1 VAGIGRAVES
11 VHLAD
16 FPVADE
22 TIIDESLG
30 TEMAL
35 VREIV
40 SLGRSARVNSKLKVR
55 QPLEKVEIV
64 LAEASHEAWLADH
77 SPLIREELNVKEV
90 EFTSHAD
97 QYVTYTVLPDLK
109 RLGPRIGKQLPALK
123 KALAEAEAALL
134 LARMNANK
142 HVTLKLGDGDVTL
155 DEQDLQV
162 RLQAK
167 PGWAAAQGP
176 SAVVVLSTELTP
188 ELVSEGWAR
197 ELIHAIQT
205 RRKELCCEYTARIEV
220 GVVSNAQESDAQ
232 EIADAVNGFS
242 STIAAE
248 TLAVA
253 VKVGPIAGVEPVE
266 ITLGGKSLT
275 LYVKVL
281 K

>member
-1 VAGIGRAVES
+1 LLAGHA
-11 VHLAD
+11 A
-16 FPVADE
+16 
-22 TIIDESLG
+22 
-30 TEMAL
+30 
-35 VREIV
+35 
-40 SLGRSARVNSKLKVR
+40 
-55 QPLEKVEIV
+55 
-64 LAEASHEAWLADH
+64 
-77 SPLIREELNVKEV
+77 LIREELNVKEV
-90 EFTSHAD
+90 EFAARAD

-109 RLGPRIGKQLPALK
+109 RLGPRLGKQLPALK
-123 KALAEAEAALL
+123 RALADADAASLL
-134 LARMNANK
+134 ERLSTDKQVILPLA
-142 HVTLKLGDGDVTL
+142 GGDVTL

-162 RLQAK
+162 RLQAR
-167 PGWAAAQGP
+167 PGWAAAQGF